1 LKGAHARNPEKGD
14 DAARRRK
21 RRNGR
26 REGNVVGNGE
36 FGKRFC
42 RSAVAA
48 AAAEETIH
56 SFAWNRVF
64 RAYIIWDSIRP
75 ILRMPHS

>member
-1 LKGAHARNPEKGD
+1 MQETPKRVMMQPEEGKEEMGG
-14 DAARRRK
+14 
-21 RRNGR
+21 GR